1 MIKKGRVSNHSTAAI
16 DIPTFKFAVLSSLIW
31 LPAIAL
37 AGLVWYYGVN
47 VPFGDQWDNIA
58 VTIEN
63 FFNNQLSAYTLLQQH
78 NESRTVVS
86 RIAFLILAYLTD
98 WNIKAELFAIWTLAV
113 VVAINI
119 YQLHRFSFGGDR
131 FKIII
136 LALLC
141 NLLIF
146 SPIQHENW
154 LWGMQVVFF
163 IPLFCLS
170 TGLIVATRTILPAKK
185 CAIAAT
191 LATVSTFG
199 FANGLLCWIV
209 AVPTAYYDR
218 YWQNFKQSRFLI
230 LAWIAAFLANV
241 VVYFSGY
248 QKPVSHPTVSYVLQ
262 HPHRAIAYYLSYL
275 GSPLGSWTSDN
286 RVAISATI
294 GIVILTVLIAGCV
307 SIIRQASDRDYFD
320 RAVVWLTLAAYALL
334 TGAVTTVGRVGGGLL
349 EQSLSSKYT
358 SVSVYLLVAL
368 IPLLALA
375 SERLRQTLPSPS
387 KLWIRPILGFLATIL
402 IVLYIPSYAYGIDR
416 MAQTHLSRL
425 QGKACLVLLNVAPQT
440 ECLTQHVFSK
450 FLPIGEDRE
459 LRQKMFDRV
468 NYLNQ
473 LGFIHPPLLETDRVT
488 AIAADREPATPSEY
502 GWLENLEKVGDHR
515 YRARGWA
522 FLPETNQ
529 PADAV
534 ILTYQNDRDEPIL
547 LTVSYRRLYRADIA
561 DTLQRSIDPWVGWQ
575 AEFNRSDLPQNANLV
590 RAWAFNSRSP
600 QAFPIEPLRI
610 IPN

>member
-1 MIKKGRVSNHSTAAI
+1 MIKKGRVSNHSTALA
-16 DIPTFKFAVLSSLIW
+16 IPTFKFAVLSSLIW

-119 YQLHRFSFGGDR
+119 YRLHRFSFGGDR
-131 FKIII
+131 LKIII

-154 LWGMQVVFF
+154 LWGMQLVFF

-218 YWQNFKQSRFLI
+218 YWQNFKQSRPLI
-230 LAWIAAFLANV
+230 VAWIAAFLANV

-248 QKPVSHPTVSYVLQ
+248 QKPVSHPTISYVLQ

-286 RVAISATI
+286 RVIISATI
-294 GIVILTVLIAGCV
+294 GTAILALSIACCV
-307 SIIRQASDRDYFD
+307 YMIRQASDRDYFD

-349 EQSLSSKYT
+349 DQSLSSKYT

-387 KLWIRPILGFLATIL
+387 NLWIRPLLGFLATIL
-402 IVLYIPSYAYGIDR
+402 MVLYIPSYAYAIDR

-440 ECLTQHVFSK
+440 ECLTQHVFSQ
-450 FLPIGEDRE
+450 FIPIGEDPE

-488 AIAADREPATPSEY
+488 AIAADREPANPSEY
-502 GWLENLEKVGDHR
+502 GWLENLEKIDRHR

-547 LTVSYRRLYRADIA
+547 LTVSHRRLHRGDIA
-561 DTLQRSIDPWVGWQ
+561 NTLQRSIDPWVGWQ
-575 AEFNRSDLPQNANLV
+575 AEFNRSDLPQTANLV
-590 RAWAFNSRSP
+590 RAWAFNSRSR
-600 QAFPIEPLRI
+600 QAFSIEPLRM